1 MKANRRDKADFTAK
15 QPFQSK
21 EGDYTVSSNLSKEI
35 KVIYNK
41 RMKIYKANTD
51 KILKGNQQTDLQNEV

>member
-21 EGDYTVSSNLSKEI
+21 EGDYMVSSNLSKEI
-35 KVIYNK
+35 KVTYNK
-41 RMKIYKANTD
+41 RMKIYKANID
-51 KILKGNQQTDLQNEV
+51 KMTKF